1 MVTNVLLQSGEL
13 SQERLLSSYYFPRGL
28 MPSFCVAP
36 CWTECATQTA
46 DRKWQHFIHEQG
58 AWDDVLIAGKLL
70 SLAGETRKLSYL
82 LHPKRVLVL
91 KRVTSLP
98 VPGPGVPNISTH
110 KQSSVDLP
118 EKMDEASRWVEC
130 LTCHIFLSDFCA
142 SAPFNL

>member
-1 MVTNVLLQSGEL
+1 MWLLAGLNVLPRLQTGNDST
-13 SQERLLSSYYFPRGL
+13 
-28 MPSFCVAP
+28 SFMN
-36 CWTECATQTA
+36 
-46 DRKWQHFIHEQG
+46 RG

-118 EKMDEASRWVEC
+118 EKMDEASC
-130 LTCHIFLSDFCA
+130 
-142 SAPFNL
+142 